1 MVVNDITWCCSIIGV
16 ISVAPRAFQRL
27 LVPGA
32 GFEPAS
38 CVATGFK
45 PAASTDFATRVR
57 LFNVLVAAVRRHSRR
72 QPLLIDRVGTDLSWG
87 GADFETF
94 PAIEQC
100 RGAGKGTGN
109 LANCSVV
116 SSSPR

>member
-1 MVVNDITWCCSIIGV
+1 MC
-16 ISVAPRAFQRL
+16 AR
-27 LVPGA
+27 
-32 GFEPAS
+32 
-38 CVATGFK
+38 CVGTRGGIRTRKLCATGFK

-57 LFNVLVAAVRRHSRR
+57 LFNVLVAAVRRHSGR

-94 PAIEQC
+94 LAIEQC